1 MKRLTFPNQ
10 FPHTHP
16 PVQDVNEILEEQ
28 ATRGE
33 RAADWLASAVGS
45 WRFIIGQSIIILIW
59 IILNVTAWVN
69 H

>member
-28 ATRGE
+28 ALVEIYQLLSHSTQTPSE
-33 RAADWLASAVGS
+33 A
-45 WRFIIGQSIIILIW
+45 
-59 IILNVTAWVN
+59 
-69 H
+69 